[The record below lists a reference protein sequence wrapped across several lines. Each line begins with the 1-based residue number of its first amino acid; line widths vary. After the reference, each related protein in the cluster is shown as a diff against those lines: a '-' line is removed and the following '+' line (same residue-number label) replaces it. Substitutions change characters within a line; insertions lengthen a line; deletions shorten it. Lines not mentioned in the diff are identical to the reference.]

1 MYQILALAKIEK
13 IAMPESKG
21 ASPLQLLF
29 PVLPLLP
36 FFNKQKIID
45 CKDHHSHS
53 GQLCST
59 VAGELFSRNILTP
72 IIRDSSGSCCRTKKN
87 G

>member
-1 MYQILALAKIEK
+1 MEKVFPLSVTFHSLWFEMYQILALAKIAK

-36 FFNKQKIID
+36 FFNKQKN
-45 CKDHHSHS
+45 H
-53 GQLCST
+53 
-59 VAGELFSRNILTP
+59 
-72 IIRDSSGSCCRTKKN
+72 
-87 G
+87 